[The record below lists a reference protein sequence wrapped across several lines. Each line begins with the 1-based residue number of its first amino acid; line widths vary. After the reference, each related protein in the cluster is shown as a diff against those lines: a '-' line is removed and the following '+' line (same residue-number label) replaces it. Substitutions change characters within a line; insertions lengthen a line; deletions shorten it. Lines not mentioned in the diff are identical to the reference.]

1 MLPIVVQLNFFLALG
16 TILLQVAAVVLAVV
30 IVRVWSTRQTNPIS
44 ALVSR
49 FAMPATFF
57 FALGTSAVT
66 LLYSEVFGFIPC
78 GLCWFERI
86 ALYPQV
92 VIAAIA
98 FYMKDRVFAPVYLIA
113 LSLIGAVIALYHHY
127 LQMGGPEMVA
137 CPATTVSCAQRILFE
152 FNYIT
157 YPLMAFSLFV
167 VIALMFVLKAV
178 HTRAGTSLPA

>member
-16 TILLQVAAVVLAVV
+16 TILLQLVAVALLIVA
-30 IVRVWSTRQTNPIS
+30 VRVWITKQTNIVS
-44 ALVSR
+44 ELVTR
-49 FAMPATFF
+49 FAMPATLL

-92 VIAAIA
+92 VISATAI
-98 FYMKDRVFAPVYLIA
+98 FMKDRVFAPVYLIA

-167 VIALMFVLKAV
+167 VIALMFVVKAV
-178 HTRAGTSLPA
+178 HTRAGTSLSA